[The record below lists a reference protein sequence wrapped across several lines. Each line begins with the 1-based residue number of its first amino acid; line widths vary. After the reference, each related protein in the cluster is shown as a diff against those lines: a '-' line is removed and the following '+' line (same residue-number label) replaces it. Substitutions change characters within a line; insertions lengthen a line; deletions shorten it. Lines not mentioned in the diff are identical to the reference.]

1 MQTTQKFDATHFI
14 QCCCDA
20 TLMFSYLTCLVLIV
34 ALGAYGL
41 EMFFSAS

>member
-14 QCCCDA
+14 RSCYDA
-20 TLMFSYLTCLVLIV
+20 TLMFSYVACLVLIV

-41 EMFFSAS
+41 EMLSSAL